1 LQASGSDENYAKFKA
16 ENTEVLGITSA
27 TMFAQKAFADYFKI
41 SYPLLSGGRDVT
53 VVHKVLIAYDVF
65 DEPRLTAKRAYIII
79 DKDGIVRY
87 KDIRPSPQEKDLL
100 PTETLLNEV
109 KKINKGV

>member
-1 LQASGSDENYAKFKA
+1 M
-16 ENTEVLGITSA
+16 TSA

-53 VVHKVLIAYDVF
+53 VVHKVLKAYDVF

-79 DKDGIVRY
+79 DKEGIVRY
-87 KDIRPSPQEKDLL
+87 KDIRPSNNEKDLL
-100 PTETLLNEV
+100 STEHLLNEV
-109 KKINKGV
+109 KKINKGA

>member
-53 VVHKVLIAYDVF
+53 VVHKVLKAYDVF

>member
-1 LQASGSDENYAKFKA
+1 M
-16 ENTEVLGITSA
+16 GITSA

-53 VVHKVLIAYDVF
+53 VIHKLLKAYDVF
-65 DEPRLTAKRAYIII
+65 DERRLTAKRAYIII

-87 KDIRPSPQEKDLL
+87 KDIRPTPGEKDLL
-100 PTETLLNEV
+100 STETLLDEV
-109 KKINKGV
+109 RKINKK